1 MDVKKLSLFRDLL
14 FTKSVAD
21 NKTDS
26 QGKSGWRKI
35 FLESTFDF
43 NPEAATNGF
52 IYKRC

>member
-26 QGKSGWRKI
+26 QGKSGGRKT
-35 FLESTFDF
+35 FSESTFDF
-43 NPEAATNGF
+43 NPEAATNGLV
-52 IYKRC
+52 YKRC